1 MPAHSPEDGPSWTV
15 AQTYPGGV
23 VFGAIFPILLL
34 LTVVRDHVPDVIV
47 KLFGPVPDA
56 SLTQL

>member
-1 MPAHSPEDGPSWTV
+1 MLKDLGYVPQVDVLGDVVGEKVGEDV
-15 AQTYPGGV
+15 
-23 VFGAIFPILLL
+23 FPILLL

-47 KLFGPVPDA
+47 KLFGPFPDA

>member
-1 MPAHSPEDGPSWTV
+1 MSFRV
-15 AQTYPGGV
+15 ATLNLEQTYRRGV

-47 KLFGPVPDA
+47 KFFGSFADTF
-56 SLTQL
+56 LRDL